1 MARLDQTRQKK
12 LHWRS
17 TRMGLYKSELN
28 LWWLSWVVNIITAHV
43 CEGCP
48 SSHNSV
54 GIYFWPA
61 ALPFWGLE
69 PIMGWVPI
77 SGSAHH
83 QQAAC
88 SNTRSICSTISSLLH
103 LILITASF
111 AHPATHLGRQSGG
124 EGMEE
129 WWVGLKAAPE
139 WMLGVKP
146 AIWNH
151 HQLLWASGSFN
162 VEKVKATKCIS
173 SCLIEG
179 AKECSNIPH

>member
-1 MARLDQTRQKK
+1 MNWTC
-12 LHWRS
+12 
-17 TRMGLYKSELN
+17 GG
-28 LWWLSWVVNIITAHV
+28 WVGNIETLINIITAHV

-111 AHPATHLGRQSGG
+111 APASSCYSSWQAEWGGGDRRMVGRVESCTRVNVGG
-124 EGMEE
+124 EAGNLESS
-129 WWVGLKAAPE
+129 
-139 WMLGVKP
+139 P
-146 AIWNH
+146 ASLSFW
-151 HQLLWASGSFN
+151 QLQRGKGKSH
-162 VEKVKATKCIS
+162 KVHKQ
-173 SCLIEG
+173 L
-179 AKECSNIPH
+179 PHRRSQRIQQYTSLDSA